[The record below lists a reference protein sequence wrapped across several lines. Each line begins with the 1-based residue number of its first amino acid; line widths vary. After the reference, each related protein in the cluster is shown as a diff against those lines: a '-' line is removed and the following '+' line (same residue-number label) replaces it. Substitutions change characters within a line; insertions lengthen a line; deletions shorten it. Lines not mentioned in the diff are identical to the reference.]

1 MTVQDIMNKWVEVCD
16 YDKNRHTFNLMN
28 YDIHKAGEL
37 AEKILAEYDREG
49 KLSLIILK
57 KAFIENIGKSTIS
70 LLEIMQDRHVL
81 DKYIELY
88 DILNSSTM
96 TDIENAV
103 KQTVAGMYKNVTGQS
118 LIEDTDKSA
127 DFTYNIGEIVTDISK
142 LRQETYKVGHG
153 EIEINRVA
161 KDILVFNTLA
171 EAIVTLE
178 QSNIADGAYV
188 SYINLNESNESYFA
202 IMLKSN
208 GWLASWN
215 DRIDEVYYGQHE
227 VLSTRNNR
235 WASDKKDKLFPYDS
249 LLDYSNHDH
258 KGCATTF
265 KIKDEY
271 INDDKI
277 RAVKISKLNSYSG
290 DVNLIIGLVLWKMK
304 FQGFTL
310 SKKVVYSTSL
320 LGGQSEILSSNKDEN
335 NLIHLNAQIVERSEY
350 ARENR
355 EIDLKLDANSVKN
368 PKSIGLPFKE
378 TELVKMYGHDFSVE
392 CTSYIKSSEQKEF
405 IGDIERIKESNM
417 YLAREELADKIKA
430 DMQLE
435 MTKAGGEINVRMDLV
450 KILKN
455 HVCDILVDIK
465 KHFSNEETVYY
476 GEGYTI
482 RKGDDPYTNYARK
495 YEMLNEQNSKKEYLC
510 PISGAVAKIGFIIKF
525 ERYSAI
531 KKFTGDDE
539 IPEVLKLLDLKDC
552 AGNPL
557 LDMVDP
563 VERIRSP
570 FERKYMTCC
579 LNLSK
584 SGLNKI
590 MKI

>member
-1 MTVQDIMNKWVEVCD
+1 MTVQDIMNKWAEVCD
-16 YDKNRHTFNLMN
+16 YDRNRHTFNLMN
-28 YDIHKAGEL
+28 YEIYRAGEL
-37 AEKILAEYDREG
+37 AEKILTEYDKEG
-49 KLSLIILK
+49 KLSLIVLK
-57 KAFIENIGKSTIS
+57 KAFINNIGNSTIS

-88 DILNSSTM
+88 NMFNSSTM

-103 KQTVAGMYKNVTGQS
+103 KQTVAWMYKSVTGQS
-118 LIEDTDKSA
+118 LIEDTDKNV
-127 DFTYNIGEIVTDISK
+127 DFTYNIGEIITDINK

-178 QSNIADGAYV
+178 QSNIADGVYV
-188 SYINLNESNESYFA
+188 SYINLNDSNESYFA

-235 WASDKKDKLFPYDS
+235 WASDKKDRLFPYDS
-249 LLDYSNHDH
+249 LLDYSDHDH

-271 INDDKI
+271 VNDDKI

-304 FQGFTL
+304 FQGSTL
-310 SKKVVYSTSL
+310 SKNVVYSTSL
-320 LGGQSEILSSNKDEN
+320 LGGQSEILSSNKNEN
-335 NLIHLNAQIVERSEY
+335 NLIRLNTQIVRESEY

-355 EIDLKLDANSVKN
+355 KIDLKLDASSVKN
-368 PKSIGLPFKE
+368 PESIGLPFKE
-378 TELVKMYGHDFSVE
+378 TELVKMYGHDFSVAN
-392 CTSYIKSSEQKEF
+392 TSYIKSSEQKEF
-405 IGDIERIKESNM
+405 IGDIERIKKSNM
-417 YLAREELADKIKA
+417 YLARIELANKLKDN
-430 DMQLE
+430 MELE
-435 MTKAGGEINVRMDLV
+435 LKKAGGEVNVRKDLTN
-450 KILKN
+450 ILKN

-465 KHFSNEETVYY
+465 KQFSNEETVYY
-476 GEGYTI
+476 GDGYTI
-482 RKGDDPYTNYARK
+482 YTRANMYSGYIRT
-495 YEMLNEQNSKKEYLC
+495 YEMLNKQNDKKEYLC
-510 PISGAVAKIGFIIKF
+510 PISGAVAKIEFIIKF
-525 ERYSAI
+525 SSYSAI
-531 KKFTGDDE
+531 KKFTVADE
-539 IPEVLKLLDLKDC
+539 IPEVLKLLDLKGC
-552 AGNPL
+552 VGNPL
-557 LDMVDP
+557 LSMVDP
-563 VERIRSP
+563 VERIKSP
-570 FERKYMTCC
+570 FERNYMTCC

-584 SGLNKI
+584 SGLNKL

>member
-37 AEKILAEYDREG
+37 AEKILAEYDKEG
-49 KLSLIILK
+49 KLSLIVLK
-57 KAFIENIGKSTIS
+57 KAFIDNIGKNKIS

-81 DKYIELY
+81 DKYMELY
-88 DILNSSTM
+88 DMFNSDTM

-103 KQTVAGMYKNVTGQS
+103 KQTVAGMYKNVTGQY
-118 LIEDTDKSA
+118 LIEDTDKDA
-127 DFTYNIGEIVTDISK
+127 DFTYNIGETVTDISK

-178 QSNIADGAYV
+178 QRNIADGVYV

-290 DVNLIIGLVLWKMK
+290 DVNLLIGLVLWKMK

-368 PKSIGLPFKE
+368 PESIGLPFKE

-417 YLAREELADKIKA
+417 YLAREELAAKIKA

-435 MTKAGGEINVRMDLV
+435 MTKAGGEINVHMDLT

-482 RKGDDPYTNYARK
+482 RKGDDQYTNYARK
-495 YEMLNEQNSKKEYLC
+495 YEMLNEQNSKK
-510 PISGAVAKIGFIIKF
+510 
-525 ERYSAI
+525 
-531 KKFTGDDE
+531 
-539 IPEVLKLLDLKDC
+539 
-552 AGNPL
+552 
-557 LDMVDP
+557 
-563 VERIRSP
+563 RILVSNIW
-570 FERKYMTCC
+570 C
-579 LNLSK
+579 S
-584 SGLNKI
+584 S
-590 MKI
+590 